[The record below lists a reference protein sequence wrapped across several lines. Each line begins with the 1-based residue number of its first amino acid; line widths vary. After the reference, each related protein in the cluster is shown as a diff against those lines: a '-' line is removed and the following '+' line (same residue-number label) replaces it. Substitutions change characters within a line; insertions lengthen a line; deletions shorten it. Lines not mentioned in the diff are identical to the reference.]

1 MAGVDDVVAVT
12 VKAKLIPLEA
22 PTKASL
28 LAEAAALGD
37 SFSEVTSHAADL
49 IADAEELLRARADAH
64 ALKARG
70 YKVSDGQFERVALL
84 KDLLVP
90 LHAAQNRQVEASKA
104 KTEAAEAARTR
115 LIAIRG
121 ELGLIGRAA
130 GLPPG
135 LLSLETNNTQRLNV
149 VMMKM
154 EEVLENVR
162 VYRPHLPDHARVD
175 ALVTEARQL
184 IDEQKELRRDA
195 RLLRTDTQLDG
206 RKTARLERL
215 LMDAMQFLSAQGQA
229 AYPGD
234 LTREPLYRLDHI
246 YGNRP
251 SKVGD
256 PGATDAPQPT
266 PTA

>member
-1 MAGVDDVVAVT
+1 MAAVDDVVAVT
-12 VKAKLIPLEA
+12 VKAKLISTDV

-37 SFSEVTSHAADL
+37 AFSEVTSHSADL
-49 IADAEELLRARADAH
+49 IADAEELLRARPDAH
-64 ALKARG
+64 DLKARG
-70 YKVSDGQFERVALL
+70 YKVSDGQFERVKLL
-84 KDLLVP
+84 SELLVP
-90 LHAAQNRQVEASKA
+90 LHAAQSRQVEASKA
-104 KTEAAEAARTR
+104 KTAAAESARAR

-130 GLPPG
+130 GLPAG

-184 IDEQKELRRDA
+184 IDELA
-195 RLLRTDTQLDG
+195 RLD
-206 RKTARLERL
+206 
-215 LMDAMQFLSAQGQA
+215 S
-229 AYPGD
+229 
-234 LTREPLYRLDHI
+234 
-246 YGNRP
+246 
-251 SKVGD
+251 
-256 PGATDAPQPT
+256 
-266 PTA
+266 